1 MVSLPVSEIAVGERH
16 RKDMGD
22 IGSLADSIQQVGL
35 LHPVVIT
42 SDHRLI
48 AGARRLAA
56 VQMLGWE
63 TVPVNIVPMAEIIRG
78 ELDENAIRKD
88 FVPSEI
94 VAIKRAL
101 EPLLAAEANERQI
114 EGGKSKAC
122 GNFPQAKKGKTR
134 DKVGAFVGASGR
146 TVEKMEAVVNA
157 AENDPERFGHLVDE
171 MDRTGKAGAAYR
183 KIRMAEDEERVLS
196 LKPIKGKHKTL
207 IFDPPWDYEWLSL
220 AGRAAPGYAT
230 MSHAELLALDVSG
243 WAEDN
248 CHLYLWTTNNFLTR
262 AVDLMA
268 AWGFQHKTVLTWVK
282 PRIGLGS
289 YFRNTTEQV
298 LFGVRGDLT
307 TRVDNIPTHFEAP
320 TTGHSE
326 KPDVFYDLVR
336 RASYPSYGEGFQ
348 RQERDGFSNLFGEQ
362 ETS

>member
-56 VQMLGWE
+56 AQMLGWE

-88 FVPSEI
+88 FAPSEI
-94 VAIKRAL
+94 VTIKRAI
-101 EPLLAAEANERQI
+101 ERVVATPV
-114 EGGKSKAC
+114 GRPGKENG
-122 GNFPQAKKGKTR
+122 GNFPPIQHGKTR
-134 DKVGAFVGASGR
+134 DKVGAFVGVSGR
-146 TVEKMEAVVNA
+146 TVDKMEAVVAA
-157 AENDPERFGHLVDE
+157 AEKDPKRFGHLVDE

-196 LKPIKGKHKTL
+196 LEPIKGKHKTL